1 MKYPLNQKITPPIV
15 QQYISGAE
23 AFVILDSLKAALG
36 ALNYQVLILFTHFTR
51 NKIRNNYV

>member
-51 NKIRNNYV
+51 N